1 MGGGSTFFIKY
12 GLIIEYIWIFLLFWS
27 GFTKFSS
34 QNFLPCSRFGGG
46 VHWVPAFWG
55 GSRWDRPKMGGVSIR
70 RPKGAKLVHP
80 PPFGCFWHLPL
91 VGLVRSRSTRLSL
104 RYLWI
109 QVSKLSSSSK
119 ESNPESDVNPLY
131 YRTLSFN
138 SWLCRVTAYMV
149 NNLNIQE
156 LTEHSY
162 KIDKCNIQQA
172 IDIQKFSDIHQSQRL
187 QNPVTKS
194 KKIQA

>member
-1 MGGGSTFFIKY
+1 MKHWYMAPYLHKHYLFLTLVWF
-12 GLIIEYIWIFLLFWS
+12 GLYW
-27 GFTKFSS
+27 
-34 QNFLPCSRFGGG
+34 
-46 VHWVPAFWG
+46 
-55 GSRWDRPKMGGVSIR
+55 
-70 RPKGAKLVHP
+70 
-80 PPFGCFWHLPL
+80 
-91 VGLVRSRSTRLSL
+91 SRSTHLSL

-187 QNPVTKS
+187 QNPVTNSQRIK
-194 KKIQA
+194 A